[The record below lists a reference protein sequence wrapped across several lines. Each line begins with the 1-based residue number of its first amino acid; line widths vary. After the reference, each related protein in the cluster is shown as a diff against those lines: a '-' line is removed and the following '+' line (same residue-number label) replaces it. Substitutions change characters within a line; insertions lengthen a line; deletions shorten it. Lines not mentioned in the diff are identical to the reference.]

1 MALTKVSGGILDP
14 GINVAG
20 IVTATG
26 FDGPFVG
33 GIGDHIIAGIVTATA
48 LDINGNADISGSLTV
63 GSGGLDL
70 NGSGDISGDLVIHGN
85 LTANGDFTTL
95 NTTLRE
101 VELLRVDANSNTVAG
116 IITQRGS
123 GDLLRLDDGSTR
135 AVTVFCGI
143 GTDSAN
149 KIDGGQVS
157 IGSTFMWRTDTV
169 AQVYGKSPD
178 LNFSRFNDQFMVAGS
193 ETNGAANTGAGIQF
207 FGHDGV
213 QERGMAYIRGLK
225 ENGTSGNQA
234 SYLAFATRV
243 NGGTLEE
250 RVRISSEGNVG
261 IGSTIPNEKLDVVGV
276 TSFTGDVFFK
286 GAITSPAPR
295 DMFWDY
301 SAAELRFNDNAI
313 IYLGTN
319 KDAFLSHDGSAT
331 RLQDNYG
338 HFFIGGN
345 LIQIKSGNLSEEYI
359 RMDNTSKEVKLY
371 HNSAQ
376 RLNTDAYGINVS
388 KIGGAPQVAIA
399 QTTTGAYSING
410 SVSFV
415 NGNNTTAQIQG
426 RTGAASTTGD
436 IIFLC
441 NTVGDETLSVL
452 EDGKVRVPDRGRF
465 VVGSGNDLSLYH
477 DNGGSGSHI
486 QNSGSNLTVRTTGTY
501 LYMHGNN
508 IHLRSQTGNE
518 TMLTAVVNS
527 AVSLYYDA
535 STYTTPK
542 LQTTSTGAQ
551 IDTILTCYGAAGN
564 PGRIRLQEGGA
575 ISEIKVER
583 STDTSSALLFG
594 TEISGTTATRWKIDT
609 AGHFIPSAVGTY
621 DIGSTSAEVGNV
633 YVADSKTI
641 WIGSDQDLRIAHD
654 PTHTVSYIQN
664 TGPLNI
670 QTDDLRLY
678 NYSTADLYL
687 RATTN
692 SSVQLFYDYSTYTT
706 PKLETSATGITVGG
720 EVAATQDYPTIQP
733 TLNFNFAATKKLDP
747 RITYS
752 RTGTAS
758 YYDEFGLL
766 KIVGDNVPRF
776 DHDLETGE
784 CKGLLIEEQRTN
796 LLGNSDQA
804 TMSSPNLGGNPQV
817 NTSVENITLPT
828 GEQGTV
834 RAYLAN
840 APGGGGRWGD
850 YSGTNNTSYTGSVW
864 VRTVSGTGTAII
876 DINDGG
882 SKTINLTTEWQRVT
896 TTHSSNNTYRFFDIY
911 FATPVT
917 IYYWGVQIEEGA
929 FMTSYIPTYGSS
941 KTRGADL
948 VEITEEEFSE
958 FYNPTEGSFVSE
970 ITLPPY
976 FPVTA
981 KATVMMTLSDS
992 SYNNRVTL
1000 GSSTGSTA
1008 FNADI
1013 TISGTNNRASLGSY
1027 TSGSYS
1033 IKAAIAYKASDS
1045 AGCLNGAAAVTTSPG
1060 TLPLLTRADIGKDHT
1075 DFNLLGGHMKRLM
1088 YYSKRLPNNQLRT
1101 LTS

>member
-20 IVTATG
+20 IVTAIG

-101 VELLRVDANSNTVAG
+101 VELLKVDADSSTTAG

-123 GDLLRLDDGSTR
+123 GNILDIYDTSSAVFSVRDGGNIIMGASAGSITPHAPLHIRTATTGAITTLLKLHGPFTSNTGSEGTSIDFGTASDTSTGAR
-135 AVTVFCGI
+135 II
-143 GTDSAN
+143 GTREAAGAKGALRFCTGRENDS
-149 KIDGGQVS
+149 G
-157 IGSTFMWRTDTV
+157 
-169 AQVYGKSPD
+169 
-178 LNFSRFNDQFMVAGS
+178 FNDGRMIID
-193 ETNGAANTGAGIQF
+193 ET
-207 FGHDGV
+207 
-213 QERGMAYIRGLK
+213 
-225 ENGTSGNQA
+225 GN
-234 SYLAFATRV
+234 
-243 NGGTLEE
+243 
-250 RVRISSEGNVG
+250 IG
-261 IGSTIPNEKLDVVGV
+261 IGSVTPNEKLDVVGV
-276 TSFTGDVFFK
+276 SSFTGDVFFK
-286 GAITSPAPR
+286 GGITSPTPR

-301 SAAELRFNDNAI
+301 SASELRFNDNAI
-313 IYLGTN
+313 IYLGSN

-345 LIQIKSGNLSEEYI
+345 LIQMKSGNLGEEYI

-371 HNSAQ
+371 HNSSQ
-376 RLNTDAYGINVS
+376 RLNTTAQGINVTTV
-388 KIGGAPQVAIA
+388 GDTPQVAIA
-399 QTTTGAYSING
+399 QTTTTAYSVNG
-410 SVSFV
+410 TVSFV
-415 NGNNTTAQIQG
+415 NANNTTSQIQG

-436 IIFLC
+436 ILFLC
-441 NTVGDETLSVL
+441 NTVGDESLAIL

-465 VVGSGNDLSLYH
+465 VVGNGNDLSLYH

-486 QNSGSNLTVRTTGTY
+486 ENSGSNLTVRTTGSY

-518 TMLTAVVNS
+518 TMLTAVVNN

-542 LQTTSTGAQ
+542 LQTTSTGTQ
-551 IDTILTCYGAAGN
+551 IDTILKLYGAAGN
-564 PGRIRLQEGGA
+564 PGKLQLQEGGA
-575 ISEIKVER
+575 VSEIRVER
-583 STDTSSALLFG
+583 STDTSSSLLFG

-609 AGHFIPSAVGTY
+609 GGNFLPTSTY
-621 DIGSTSAEVGNV
+621 NIGSTSAEIGNV

-641 WIGSDQDLRIAHD
+641 YVGSDQDFRIGHD

-664 TGPLNI
+664 TGSLNI

-706 PKLETSATGITVGG
+706 PKLETSATGITVDGKVVASG
-720 EVAATQDYPTIQP
+720 EIETAQDYPTIQP

-747 RITYS
+747 RISYS
-752 RTGTAS
+752 RTGAAS

-776 DHDLETGE
+776 DHDPDTGE

-796 LLGNSDQA
+796 LLSNSDIA
-804 TMSSPNLGGNPQV
+804 AMSSPNLGGNPQV
-817 NTSVENITLPT
+817 NTTVDNITLPT

-834 RAYLAN
+834 RSYLAN
-840 APGGGGRWGD
+840 ASGGGGRWGD
-850 YSGTNNTSYTGSVW
+850 YSGTNNTKYTGSVW
-864 VRTVSGTGTAII
+864 VRTVSGTGSAQI

-882 SKTINLTTEWQRVT
+882 VKTISLTEEWQRVT
-896 TTHSSNNTYRFFDIY
+896 TTASTNNTYRFFDIY
-911 FATPVT
+911 FATPVS
-917 IYYWGVQIEEGA
+917 IYYWGVQIETGQ
-929 FMTSYIPTYGSS
+929 FVTSYIPTYESS

-958 FYNPTEGSFVSE
+958 FYNRTEGSFVSE
-970 ITLPPY
+970 ITLPPS
-976 FPVTA
+976 FPVSGYGTY
-981 KATVMMTLSDS
+981 MMTLSDG

-1000 GSSTGSTA
+1000 ASSTSSAQFNADVNIGSSTPS
-1008 FNADI
+1008 
-1013 TISGTNNRASLGSY
+1013 RANLGSY
-1027 TSGSYS
+1027 TSGSHS
-1033 IKAAIAYKASDS
+1033 IKAAMAYKTADT
-1045 AGCLNGAAAVTTSPG
+1045 AGSLNGAAAVTTSPSG
-1060 TLPLLTRADIGKDHT
+1060 TLPLLTRADIGKDHANY
-1075 DFNLLGGHMKRLM
+1075 NLLNGHMKRLM